1 MKVDSRMGTA
11 VEDVR
16 YRLLGPMEVSVDGA
30 PAKLPGTAERA
41 LLAQLLLSPGRTIPA
56 TMLVDRL
63 WSESTLPA
71 DPMNALQIRVSRLR
85 RALQTIGVG
94 DVVTREGVGYRA
106 SIDPRTV
113 DALDF
118 ADRIRAARTAAAHA
132 ADNGGIQPAHVQAYD
147 DALALWRGDP
157 LSDFAVE
164 RWAAA
169 EAARLTELR
178 LAAMTERAQ
187 VALTLGRH
195 QEVISDLE
203 PVVAHDPTLESLAG
217 LLMLALYRSGRQ
229 ADALD
234 VYTRTREVL
243 DDDLG
248 LEPSVSL
255 RSLHERVLRQDATL
269 GVQEDMVPMTARASS
284 AYPPSVERPSEPS
297 ADAPHEVS
305 GRPTAPVVAPVA
317 APTVPRTMPAH
328 RSRASGDRTASTNLP
343 TVLRPLIGRDTQ
355 LNSIAELLGGVRLL
369 SLIGAGGAGK
379 TSLAL
384 AAVAR
389 ASSNYPDGAVG
400 VRLASVTTPDQV
412 PIAFADALGMP
423 LDGAAAT
430 RDVRDRLVA
439 FLTQRHMLLLVDNC
453 EHVIDAAAVLVDN
466 ILSRCPDITVITTS
480 REALAI
486 PDEVQVNVGPLE
498 TPPDDSGPGEVL
510 NYPAAQLFAERAR
523 AVRPGLVFDADNLTA
538 IGDISR
544 SLDGIPLA
552 IELAAARVST
562 LSPVEVSTRLGDRFT
577 LLTSGART
585 AEERQQTLRAT
596 VDWSYQLLSDTEQR
610 VFDRLSVFQ
619 GGWTL
624 MSAED
629 VVVEEGALPGAV
641 LDTIGRL
648 VERSMVVAEPG
659 PTTRYRML
667 ETLRQYAAERLHGSG
682 SAVAV
687 AHRHAA
693 YFSSIVE
700 HAEVGLRGHE
710 QRQTL
715 QVLHDEQPNIRAALA
730 FLEGLDGDRDA
741 ALTMAGSLGM
751 FWHLGRHLEGRQVLS
766 RLVGDDD
773 GSPAAR
779 ALALQAV
786 SIVERPRG
794 CLVHPNPRCAEAAE
808 QSLALFEDLGDT
820 WHAALSRVLLAVEGV
835 TGAHPDRSKALLAAA
850 EEQFDRDGD
859 PWGPAVIGF
868 VRMETAI
875 KTGDVDNA
883 VRLGRSTAVAFR
895 QLDDAWGLSA
905 TLYHLGWGLRQFGRF
920 AEAAPALEEAIDV
933 ARGAGL
939 WNTAQWALA
948 DLAIEKVHLGEHA
961 AARLLFDEAAAASRE
976 IGDGAGEVL
985 AGYGYGLL
993 AHVLQ
998 DWDRATRHY
1007 AVARDAFINLGT
1019 PVYEGLVLAAL
1030 GRCDEAHGDFVAAGV
1045 RYQDALEL
1053 GRRLGEPSVTAS
1065 ALEGLAR
1072 LASAAGNPEAAAASF
1087 VEAAGIRERFH
1098 RPAPPHE
1105 RADLEIFHAS

>member
-1 MKVDSRMGTA
+1 MTIDSRTGTA
-11 VEDVR
+11 VDDVR
-16 YRLLGPMEVSVDGA
+16 YMLLGPMEVAVDGVRM
-30 PAKLPGTAERA
+30 KLPGTAERA
-41 LLAQLLLSPGRTIPA
+41 LLAQLVLSPGRTIPA

-63 WSESTLPA
+63 WSESTLPV
-71 DPMNALQIRVSRLR
+71 DPMNALQIRVSKLR
-85 RALQTIGVG
+85 RALKAIGVG

-106 SIDPRTV
+106 SIDPATV

-118 ADRIRAARTAAAHA
+118 AHRIRAARTAAANA
-132 ADNGGIQPAHVQAYD
+132 ADSGGIQPAHIQAYD

-195 QEVISDLE
+195 QDVISDLE

-243 DDDLG
+243 DDALG

-269 GVQEDMVPMTARASS
+269 GVQQDMVPATARASTGS
-284 AYPPSVERPSEPS
+284 AATAAVGSVEARVASAGDEPRQSAAQMTGPS
-297 ADAPHEVS
+297 A
-305 GRPTAPVVAPVA
+305 APV
-317 APTVPRTMPAH
+317 TMPAR
-328 RSRASGDRTASTNLP
+328 RSRADDDRTALTNLP
-343 TVLRPLIGRDTQ
+343 TVLRPLIGRDAQ
-355 LNSIAELLGGVRLL
+355 LDSIAELLGGVRLL
-369 SLIGAGGAGK
+369 SLIGAGGSGK
-379 TSLAL
+379 TSLAF
-384 AAVAR
+384 ATVAR
-389 ASSNYPDGAVG
+389 AAANYPDGAYA

-412 PIAFADALGMP
+412 PLAFADALGMP

-430 RDVRDRLVA
+430 LDLRDRLIA
-439 FLTQRHMLLLVDNC
+439 FLTPRRMLLLVDNC
-453 EHVIDAAAVLVDN
+453 EHVVDAAAALVDD
-466 ILSRCPDITVITTS
+466 ILSRCPHVTVITTS
-480 REALAI
+480 REALAT
-486 PDEVQVNVGPLE
+486 PDEVQVTVSPLE
-498 TPPDDSGPGEVL
+498 TPPEDSPSGEVL

-523 AVRPGLVFDADNLTA
+523 AVRSGLVFDAANLSA
-538 IGDISR
+538 VGVISR

-562 LSPVEVSTRLGDRFT
+562 LSPVEVSMRLGNRFT

-585 AEERQQTLRAT
+585 AEQRQQTLRAA
-596 VDWSYQLLSDTEQR
+596 VDWSYQLLSETEQR

-624 MSAED
+624 TSAEE
-629 VVVEEGALPGAV
+629 VVADEDAVPGAV
-641 LDTIGRL
+641 LETVGRL
-648 VERSMVVAEPG
+648 VEQSMVVVEPG

-667 ETLRQYAAERLHGSG
+667 ETLRQYAAERLQASG
-682 SAVAV
+682 SALEVAQ
-687 AHRHAA
+687 RHAA
-693 YFSSIVE
+693 YFQSIVE
-700 HAEVGLRGHE
+700 HAEVALRGHG

-715 QVLHDEQPNIRAALA
+715 KMLHDEQPNIRAALA
-730 FLEGLDGDRDA
+730 FLEGPDGNRDA
-741 ALTMAGSLGM
+741 AMMMAGSLGM

-766 RLVGDDD
+766 RLVTGHD

-794 CLVHPNPRCAEAAE
+794 CLVHPNPRCADAAAE
-808 QSLALFEDLGDT
+808 SLALFEELGDT

-835 TGAHPDRSKALLAAA
+835 TGAHADRSQALLAAA

-875 KTGDVDNA
+875 KTGDVDTA
-883 VRLGRSTAVAFR
+883 IRLGRTTAVAFR

-920 AEAAPALEEAIDV
+920 GEAAPALEEAIDV

-948 DLAIEKVHLGEHA
+948 DLAIEKVQLGDHDT
-961 AARLLFDEAAAASRE
+961 ARRLFDEAAAASRA

-993 AHVLQ
+993 AQVAG
-998 DWDRATRHY
+998 DWGGAREHY
-1007 AVARDAFINLGT
+1007 TVAVNAFVNLGT
-1019 PVYEGLVLAAL
+1019 PVYEGIVLTGL
-1030 GRCDEAHGDFVAAGV
+1030 GRCDEADGDTPAALI
-1045 RYQDALEL
+1045 RYQKALEV
-1053 GRRLGEPSVTAS
+1053 GRRLGEPSITAS

-1072 LASAAGNPEAAAASF
+1072 LAFSSGDRDTATARFG
-1087 VEAAGIRERFH
+1087 EAAGLRETFH

-1105 RADLEIFHAS
+1105 RAYLEHFVQRL